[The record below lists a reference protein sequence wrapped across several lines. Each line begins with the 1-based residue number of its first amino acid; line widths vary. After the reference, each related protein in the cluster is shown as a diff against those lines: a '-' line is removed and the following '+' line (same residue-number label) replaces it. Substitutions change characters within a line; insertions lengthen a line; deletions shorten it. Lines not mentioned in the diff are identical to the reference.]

1 MFHYESIGLPNI
13 WLTNG
18 YDTVETP
25 YGKAVAIHD
34 LNGLHQ
40 AIIDHLAHSP
50 NPLTGS
56 ELRFLRKELGL
67 SQKTLGDYLGR
78 DAQSIALWEKRASAT
93 RSALIA
99 DRMLRLLAIEH
110 SKGTAPVKDLLDSLR
125 DTDSKP
131 ENTDRLVFEWQDQ
144 HWTDAA

>member
-13 WLTNG
+13 WLANG

-40 AIIDHLAHSP
+40 AIIDHLVHSL
-50 NPLTGS
+50 NPLTGP

-78 DAQSIALWEKRASAT
+78 DAQSVALWEKRATST
-93 RSALIA
+93 RSMLMA
-99 DRMLRLLAIEH
+99 DRLLRLLAIEH
-110 SKGTAPVKDLLDSLR
+110 SKGTAPVKDLLDYLR
-125 DTDSKP
+125 DADSKP
-131 ENTDRLVFEWQDQ
+131 EYTDRRIFEWQGQ
-144 HWTDAA
+144 HWIDAA